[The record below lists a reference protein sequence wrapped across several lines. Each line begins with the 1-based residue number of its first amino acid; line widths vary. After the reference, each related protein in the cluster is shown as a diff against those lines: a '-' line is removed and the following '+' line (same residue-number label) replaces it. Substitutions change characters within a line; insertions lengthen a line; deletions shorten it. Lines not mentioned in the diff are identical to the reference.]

1 MVLDNTVTFNIGQC
15 QSSPPKSKKRVEEK
29 MYSNQRQRSQVHG
42 QRGNGGEGNSKGE
55 EECKVEERQRRGEE
69 VTEERE

>member
-1 MVLDNTVTFNIGQC
+1 
-15 QSSPPKSKKRVEEK
+15 
-29 MYSNQRQRSQVHG
+29 MYSNRRQRSQVHG

-55 EECKVEERQRRGEE
+55 KECKVEERQRRGEE